1 MGEKVEKISG
11 SYFRGFTVG
20 NSSVL
25 PVLRRR
31 IDGLNT
37 PATVNT
43 AGAET
48 YTAAQIS
55 RGIIL
60 RDPNGAS
67 RTDTLP
73 TAAFI
78 IAGVGNQYTLAENG
92 DTIVFEVQN
101 TAAATHNVTL
111 AAGAGVTLLGDIVIP
126 PLGSRILTAI
136 RTGAS
141 AVQVTAVN
149 PLAAPGVTNATAT
162 TITANSAQTYT
173 AAQLLGGY
181 IARDPN
187 GAPRTDLTATAAQLN
202 TAAPSLAIG
211 SSFDVILKNTADAA
225 ETITLNGGANVTL
238 IGAIAVAQNETA
250 VLRFVKTAAA
260 AFDVV
265 KLG

>member
-25 PVLRRR
+25 PILRRR

-92 DTIVFEVQN
+92 DTIVFEVRN

-141 AVQVTAVN
+141 AVQVTAEN
-149 PLAAPGVTNATAT
+149 PLAAPGVTNATVT
-162 TITANSAQTYT
+162 TLSGNSAQTYS
-173 AAQLLGGY
+173 AAQILGGY
-181 IARDPN
+181 IVRSQAAAQIDVTP
-187 GAPRTDLTATAAQLN
+187 TAAQIIA
-202 TAAPSLAIG
+202 AAPSISIG
-211 SSFDVILKNTADAA
+211 SSFDLVINSTSTGD
-225 ETITLNGGANVTL
+225 VTL
-238 IGAIAVAQNETA
+238 SGGVGVTIVGGPTVTA
-250 VLRFVKTAAA
+250 GDAGVVRFVRTGSATFKAV
-260 AFDVV
+260 F
-265 KLG
+265 LS